1 MGCRQGPKLHCERSK
16 PTHVAHSTSK
26 GVLFED
32 VALRTEVM
40 ESTTLSAD
48 VMESITPITEVRED
62 RCFEVLVSL
71 NPTSTSK
78 QYFLI

>member
-1 MGCRQGPKLHCERSK
+1 M
-16 PTHVAHSTSK
+16 AHSTSK